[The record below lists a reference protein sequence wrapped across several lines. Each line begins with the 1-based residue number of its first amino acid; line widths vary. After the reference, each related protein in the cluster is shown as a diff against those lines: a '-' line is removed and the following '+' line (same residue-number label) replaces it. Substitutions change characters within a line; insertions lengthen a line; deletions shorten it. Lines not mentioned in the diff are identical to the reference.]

1 MDDQSNAVN
10 TRSRLDDA
18 LALLDP
24 QSRQV
29 VRLWLEGEGDGEVA
43 VRMDLPEPIVA
54 SIRSRSLSRV
64 QESIAR
70 ESPR

>member
-29 VRLWLEGEGDGEVA
+29 VRLCLEGEGDGEVA
-43 VRMDLPEPIVA
+43 VRLDLPESVVA